1 MQMML
6 NSFKWLEVLNLQINT
21 KTFLI
26 TAQKQ
31 VEQYVYKYII
41 CIIIL

>member
-6 NSFKWLEVLNLQINT
+6 NSFKWLEVLNLQMNT
-21 KTFLI
+21 KTFVI
-26 TAQKQ
+26 TVRKQ